1 MRSASML
8 LAALVFVTPVASAQ
22 SSETPAEKPAEKQP
36 AKDPKSPPSSQPT
49 PSAPSSP
56 TPTTPSTQSVPSAPT
71 KVAPDPTMKR
81 DVVNYNLDKNKLA
94 IDGYDPVAYFREG
107 GGKAMKGKKE
117 LAYTYRGVT
126 YHFATK
132 ENRDRFKA
140 DPAKYEPTYGGWCAS
155 AIADGGRKV
164 EIDPS
169 NFKVTNNRLFLFYK
183 GFLQNAKDYWDK
195 DERTHTTDADTWWKK
210 IAAEEPRK
218 PDEVKKD
225 EKKTESSSAT
235 PGAPSGGV
243 PGKK

>member
-22 SSETPAEKPAEKQP
+22 PSETPAEKATEKQP
-36 AKDPKSPPSSQPT
+36 AKDPKSST
-49 PSAPSSP
+49 PSN
-56 TPTTPSTQSVPSAPT
+56 PSTPAPSVPSTPA

-81 DVVNYNLDKNKLA
+81 DVINYNLDKNKLA
-94 IDGYDPVAYFREG
+94 IEGYDPVAYFPEA
-107 GGKAMKGKKE
+107 GGKAVKGKKE

-183 GFLQNAKDYWDK
+183 GFLQNARDYWDK

-225 EKKTESSSAT
+225 EKKAESPSAT
-235 PGAPSGGV
+235 PATGGAPAGGV